1 MLSVWK
7 EFYPVRES
15 EYAFENTHRGEAIP
29 LFRLW
34 KEIYPARGPE
44 IT

>member
-15 EYAFENTHRGEAIP
+15 TKACENAHREEALP
-29 LFRLW
+29 LLRLW
-34 KEIYPARGPE
+34 KEIYPDWGPE